1 MMVLRKFKMVVL
13 IFALVVLFA
22 GAFSIVSTDSAT
34 ARPKC
39 CIWVMY
45 CTTTPPIVCWDVC
58 KPVPCP

>member
-1 MMVLRKFKMVVL
+1 MTAVRRFKVL
-13 IFALVVLFA
+13 IVLLALAVMFA
-22 GAFSIVSTDSAT
+22 GAFTIVSTETAQ

-45 CTTTPPIVCWDVC
+45 CTTTAPIVCWDVC

>member
-1 MMVLRKFKMVVL
+1 M
-13 IFALVVLFA
+13 FA
-22 GAFSIVSTDSAT
+22 GAFTIVSTETAQ

>member
-1 MMVLRKFKMVVL
+1 MMVLRKSRMIIV
-13 IFALVVLFA
+13 IFALAILFV
-22 GAFSIVSTDSAT
+22 GALSIVSTDSAT

-45 CTTTPPIVCWDVC
+45 CTSTPPIVCWDVC